1 MSSLLRN
8 NYALMM
14 FYVRERLWRH
24 AELVCTE
31 TIKSTDSW
39 VLRVWRALCYDQ
51 QGQSNEALR
60 EYKAAEQRRETN
72 IPALMGIALIYRR
85 NKDTEGLSLV
95 ERSLGDSSHA
105 NDVDGWVQAAALAW
119 AAGDTSGARDILM
132 RFQDGFD
139 EHRDEYTNL
148 ATVRAWVDLSTG
160 RGAFLEKSGALL
172 RKVMEMEDQ
181 DGQTMDL
188 DAAMGRVVFY
198 ERKFQFFL
206 AQQLLNKLIV
216 SRPNFTPALVVKAR
230 HLMKAE
236 DWDQCW
242 ETTKRIL
249 AKEKTNLEAL
259 ALNTLFLL
267 VKDARYEDA
276 AAQLPRLFEAVK
288 EKEPKNAALFFEYAR
303 CFSRLSGNYLPLLG
317 VTTQFAEVA
326 HRMASQR
333 GDYFAELG
341 YQQTLRGEYKA
352 AIATFKKASAT
363 PDSSIT
369 PLLGLIRC
377 LILTGDLDEAAKQIE
392 FPNEIQ
398 APNQRNAELSLLNAI
413 LQWRRHKNHAK
424 TLVFLDQA
432 AEAIRQDVGTYQTGM
447 ELYIRLNPPLM
458 LDIAKEYMQHCRTEP
473 PDPTVPKADPIA
485 EKCRRHLELL
495 LRHVPGCLEAQL
507 LLSRIYFVSG
517 DLNRAQT
524 MITKSIRHV
533 HVLPEAFLLS
543 AQICQYI
550 GNASLASQA
559 LEQALTLDFDMKDQP
574 QYNLLHGIVLG
585 MMNKYQNALE
595 ALQLALKLTKE
606 KSRVTT
612 KGRPLQPLSLQ
623 DHVSLYLQL
632 AQTYL
637 RLRDTEEAR
646 ATLVEATAMFKETT
660 QAGRVAIANA
670 MIAARTD
677 MDKAVEILKQ
687 VPPRSEFFTA
697 AKTRMANLYLTYRQ
711 NRHMYAN
718 CFEELVEEVPTAQS
732 YFQLGEAYTNIQ
744 EPEKAIAA
752 YERAKAMDPENAE
765 LAVRIGRALVST
777 HDYQR
782 AVRYYRDAVASDGVN
797 FTVLADLATLYWRLG
812 APDHA
817 ISLLTEAP
825 AHQSEPDV
833 GETVERAI
841 ERVNCTLLMC
851 KIYRD
856 SQKSDA
862 ATEALL
868 RARGFQEHVLHHMMR
883 SETQETIYQQKIVA
897 ATIALELGGYYASI
911 GDAQRAKEF
920 YQEARMYDES
930 NEEVLLAIARLLLD
944 GGDATACEEQ
954 CNAVLRI
961 SPKSEEA
968 VVILADVMIRQH
980 RFDDAAQH
988 FSQIL
993 DKTPDNYKALAQYVR
1008 LLRHAG
1014 RLGDA
1019 EKVLERVEELVP
1031 LGQRHPSG
1039 LSFARGLYHRYCYE
1053 NLEALRAFNAARLPV
1068 DDSPWS
1074 IPALTNM
1081 IEMYLFSSNEE
1092 LWVDTV
1098 LRDEDKNENVR
1109 IAERLLLQMP
1119 DGESRDILQ
1128 GYCWMASKKRSL
1140 VERAIKEFKQICATS
1155 ETMQQHQRSF
1165 NDEKDAKEEEK
1176 DEDERLLSDANRP
1189 PQASGRLNVP
1199 VRVGLAIAYFIAG
1212 LEKKAAAELKR
1223 IVYMPFDPITIDAVH
1238 RARLLAA
1245 HMSILREDLKMA
1257 QGILQKNIE
1266 VNKSCPQTWLMM
1278 GSVHEIGM
1286 SHDEAA
1292 ECYENAWKLTKERDP
1307 SVGYKLAFHRMKS
1320 GKIVSAI
1327 DVCRKVLEVHPSYP
1341 KIHEVMDACCSLLRP

>member
-1 MSSLLRN
+1 
-8 NYALMM
+8 
-14 FYVRERLWRH
+14 
-24 AELVCTE
+24 
-31 TIKSTDSW
+31 
-39 VLRVWRALCYDQ
+39 
-51 QGQSNEALR
+51 
-60 EYKAAEQRRETN
+60 
-72 IPALMGIALIYRR
+72 
-85 NKDTEGLSLV
+85 
-95 ERSLGDSSHA
+95 
-105 NDVDGWVQAAALAW
+105 
-119 AAGDTSGARDILM
+119 
-132 RFQDGFD
+132 
-139 EHRDEYTNL
+139 
-148 ATVRAWVDLSTG
+148 
-160 RGAFLEKSGALL
+160 
-172 RKVMEMEDQ
+172 
-181 DGQTMDL
+181 
-188 DAAMGRVVFY
+188 
-198 ERKFQFFL
+198 
-206 AQQLLNKLIV
+206 
-216 SRPNFTPALVVKAR
+216 
-230 HLMKAE
+230 
-236 DWDQCW
+236 
-242 ETTKRIL
+242 
-249 AKEKTNLEAL
+249 AL

-341 YQQTLRGEYKA
+341 YQQTFRGEYKA
-352 AIATFKKASAT
+352 AIATFKKASST

-424 TLVFLDQA
+424 TIVFLDQA

-697 AKTRMANLYLTYRQ
+697 AKARMANLYLTYRQ

-718 CFEELVEEVPTAQS
+718 CFE
-732 YFQLGEAYTNIQ
+732 
-744 EPEKAIAA
+744 
-752 YERAKAMDPENAE
+752 
-765 LAVRIGRALVST
+765 
-777 HDYQR
+777 
-782 AVRYYRDAVASDGVN
+782 
-797 FTVLADLATLYWRLG
+797 
-812 APDHA
+812 
-817 ISLLTEAP
+817 
-825 AHQSEPDV
+825 
-833 GETVERAI
+833 
-841 ERVNCTLLMC
+841 
-851 KIYRD
+851 
-856 SQKSDA
+856 
-862 ATEALL
+862 
-868 RARGFQEHVLHHMMR
+868 
-883 SETQETIYQQKIVA
+883 
-897 ATIALELGGYYASI
+897 
-911 GDAQRAKEF
+911 
-920 YQEARMYDES
+920 
-930 NEEVLLAIARLLLD
+930 
-944 GGDATACEEQ
+944 
-954 CNAVLRI
+954 
-961 SPKSEEA
+961 
-968 VVILADVMIRQH
+968 
-980 RFDDAAQH
+980 
-988 FSQIL
+988 
-993 DKTPDNYKALAQYVR
+993 
-1008 LLRHAG
+1008 
-1014 RLGDA
+1014 
-1019 EKVLERVEELVP
+1019 
-1031 LGQRHPSG
+1031 
-1039 LSFARGLYHRYCYE
+1039 
-1053 NLEALRAFNAARLPV
+1053 
-1068 DDSPWS
+1068 
-1074 IPALTNM
+1074 
-1081 IEMYLFSSNEE
+1081 
-1092 LWVDTV
+1092 
-1098 LRDEDKNENVR
+1098 
-1109 IAERLLLQMP
+1109 
-1119 DGESRDILQ
+1119 
-1128 GYCWMASKKRSL
+1128 
-1140 VERAIKEFKQICATS
+1140 
-1155 ETMQQHQRSF
+1155 
-1165 NDEKDAKEEEK
+1165 
-1176 DEDERLLSDANRP
+1176 
-1189 PQASGRLNVP
+1189 
-1199 VRVGLAIAYFIAG
+1199 
-1212 LEKKAAAELKR
+1212 
-1223 IVYMPFDPITIDAVH
+1223 
-1238 RARLLAA
+1238 
-1245 HMSILREDLKMA
+1245 
-1257 QGILQKNIE
+1257 
-1266 VNKSCPQTWLMM
+1266 
-1278 GSVHEIGM
+1278 
-1286 SHDEAA
+1286 
-1292 ECYENAWKLTKERDP
+1292 
-1307 SVGYKLAFHRMKS
+1307 
-1320 GKIVSAI
+1320 
-1327 DVCRKVLEVHPSYP
+1327 
-1341 KIHEVMDACCSLLRP
+1341 

>member
-85 NKDTEGLSLV
+85 NKDTEGLSSV

-198 ERKFQFFL
+198 ERKFQFSL

-341 YQQTLRGEYKA
+341 YQQTFRGEYKA
-352 AIATFKKASAT
+352 AIATFKKASST

-424 TLVFLDQA
+424 TIVFLDQA

-507 LLSRIYFVSG
+507 LLSRIY
-517 DLNRAQT
+517 
-524 MITKSIRHV
+524 
-533 HVLPEAFLLS
+533 
-543 AQICQYI
+543 
-550 GNASLASQA
+550 
-559 LEQALTLDFDMKDQP
+559 
-574 QYNLLHGIVLG
+574 
-585 MMNKYQNALE
+585 
-595 ALQLALKLTKE
+595 
-606 KSRVTT
+606 
-612 KGRPLQPLSLQ
+612 
-623 DHVSLYLQL
+623 
-632 AQTYL
+632 
-637 RLRDTEEAR
+637 
-646 ATLVEATAMFKETT
+646 
-660 QAGRVAIANA
+660 
-670 MIAARTD
+670 
-677 MDKAVEILKQ
+677 
-687 VPPRSEFFTA
+687 
-697 AKTRMANLYLTYRQ
+697 
-711 NRHMYAN
+711 
-718 CFEELVEEVPTAQS
+718 
-732 YFQLGEAYTNIQ
+732 
-744 EPEKAIAA
+744 
-752 YERAKAMDPENAE
+752 
-765 LAVRIGRALVST
+765 
-777 HDYQR
+777 
-782 AVRYYRDAVASDGVN
+782 
-797 FTVLADLATLYWRLG
+797 
-812 APDHA
+812 
-817 ISLLTEAP
+817 
-825 AHQSEPDV
+825 
-833 GETVERAI
+833 
-841 ERVNCTLLMC
+841 
-851 KIYRD
+851 
-856 SQKSDA
+856 
-862 ATEALL
+862 
-868 RARGFQEHVLHHMMR
+868 
-883 SETQETIYQQKIVA
+883 
-897 ATIALELGGYYASI
+897 
-911 GDAQRAKEF
+911 
-920 YQEARMYDES
+920 
-930 NEEVLLAIARLLLD
+930 
-944 GGDATACEEQ
+944 
-954 CNAVLRI
+954 
-961 SPKSEEA
+961 
-968 VVILADVMIRQH
+968 
-980 RFDDAAQH
+980 
-988 FSQIL
+988 
-993 DKTPDNYKALAQYVR
+993 
-1008 LLRHAG
+1008 
-1014 RLGDA
+1014 
-1019 EKVLERVEELVP
+1019 
-1031 LGQRHPSG
+1031 
-1039 LSFARGLYHRYCYE
+1039 
-1053 NLEALRAFNAARLPV
+1053 
-1068 DDSPWS
+1068 
-1074 IPALTNM
+1074 
-1081 IEMYLFSSNEE
+1081 
-1092 LWVDTV
+1092 
-1098 LRDEDKNENVR
+1098 
-1109 IAERLLLQMP
+1109 
-1119 DGESRDILQ
+1119 
-1128 GYCWMASKKRSL
+1128 
-1140 VERAIKEFKQICATS
+1140 
-1155 ETMQQHQRSF
+1155 
-1165 NDEKDAKEEEK
+1165 
-1176 DEDERLLSDANRP
+1176 
-1189 PQASGRLNVP
+1189 
-1199 VRVGLAIAYFIAG
+1199 
-1212 LEKKAAAELKR
+1212 
-1223 IVYMPFDPITIDAVH
+1223 
-1238 RARLLAA
+1238 
-1245 HMSILREDLKMA
+1245 
-1257 QGILQKNIE
+1257 
-1266 VNKSCPQTWLMM
+1266 
-1278 GSVHEIGM
+1278 
-1286 SHDEAA
+1286 
-1292 ECYENAWKLTKERDP
+1292 
-1307 SVGYKLAFHRMKS
+1307 
-1320 GKIVSAI
+1320 
-1327 DVCRKVLEVHPSYP
+1327 
-1341 KIHEVMDACCSLLRP
+1341 